1 MRGGV
6 TNSSIIESC
15 AEIRMVSSLVLKN
28 ANIDNEI
35 IYNHSKFVKTE
46 SIYPD
51 QEYELAIRDSN
62 YVLFFQVPW
71 SELKDRRL
79 TDYQFSA
86 RLCSVNNE
94 AEELNN
100 ADQFQIMLKVAQEHY
115 DELLHNLITDDA
127 K

>member
-1 MRGGV
+1 M
-6 TNSSIIESC
+6 SKDE
-15 AEIRMVSSLVLKN
+15 
-28 ANIDNEI
+28 
-35 IYNHSKFVKTE
+35 NHFCNKHH
-46 SIYPD
+46 
-51 QEYELAIRDSN
+51 
-62 YVLFFQVPW
+62 VLFFQVPW
-71 SELKDRRL
+71 CELKDRRL
-79 TDYQFSA
+79 TDYQFLA